1 MPDQCRQSRLLASC
15 ELDGELPELD
25 AARLRH
31 HLAECAD
38 CATWVADAGAFTGL
52 LRAAEPTALEQDIR
66 VTALRRRLSG
76 VSRLVV
82 AGASAAAA
90 AVAAVLVGFPSGAEP
105 IQSSSSGNI
114 PIASSTGIGCTACT
128 ADSRIVL
135 TAYKQALIVP
145 APGGVRNLAVEIE

>member
-15 ELDGELPELD
+15 ELDGELPEFD

-31 HLAECAD
+31 HLAACAD

-90 AVAAVLVGFPSGAEP
+90 AVAAVLVGFPSGGAP
-105 IQSSSSGNI
+105 IQSSSSSNI
-114 PIASSTGIGCTACT
+114 PIASSTGCTACT
-128 ADSRIVL
+128 VDSRIAL

-145 APGGVRNLAVEIE
+145 APGGVRNPAVEIE